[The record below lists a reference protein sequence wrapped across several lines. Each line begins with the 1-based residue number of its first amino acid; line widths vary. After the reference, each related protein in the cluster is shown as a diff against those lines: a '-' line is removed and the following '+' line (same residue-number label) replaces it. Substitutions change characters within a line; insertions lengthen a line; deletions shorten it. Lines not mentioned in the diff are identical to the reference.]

1 MSKDKTKK
9 IKEDRPNR
17 AEVHHGST
25 TQAGSDYGQ
34 GTNDLPNKDDL
45 QGSKSN
51 DGANYSNEQG
61 WNNEALRKE
70 DMKDVVRKPR

>member
-1 MSKDKTKK
+1 MRKVKTKK
-9 IKEDRPNR
+9 IREDRPNR

-25 TQAGSDYGQ
+25 TQAGSDFGQ
-34 GTNDLPNKDDL
+34 GSNDLGNDTSQ
-45 QGSKSN
+45 QGSESN

-70 DMKDVVRKPR
+70 DMKNVVPKPR